1 MYWIVMFVLFLLV
14 VASEQA
20 ISETSGEGK
29 EGEGEGEG
37 EQKEEVGTYSKE
49 GSLTVMV
56 LTS

>member
-1 MYWIVMFVLFLLV
+1 MFVLFLLV